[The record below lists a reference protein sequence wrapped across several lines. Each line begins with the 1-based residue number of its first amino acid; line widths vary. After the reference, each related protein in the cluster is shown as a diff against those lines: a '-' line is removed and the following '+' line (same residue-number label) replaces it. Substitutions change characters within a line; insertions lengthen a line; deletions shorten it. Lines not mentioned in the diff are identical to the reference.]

1 MAHVSTAP
9 REGDG
14 VDSNCRPNKT
24 TPRSHYFPSGFYVAN
39 VMEIFERL
47 AWYGFFTLSSLYMTN
62 SVSQGGLGLS
72 DAERGTIQGVI
83 PFLLYLLPVFTGAL
97 GDRHGY
103 KRMFFIAFALMTPGY
118 YLLGQVSGFW
128 PFFATLLLVA
138 VGAAIFKPLVVA
150 TVSRTTN
157 DRNRAMGFGI
167 FYTMINVGGF
177 VGPIVA
183 GVVKGIS
190 WDWVFTIAACWIA
203 VNFLLLLFYRE
214 PTVAT
219 PTAAPTAHKSGNASA
234 GPQGSVLADIT
245 RVLRNRRFVTYLLIM
260 SSFWACYNQL
270 FLTLPLYIRDFVDT
284 GPLLATV
291 ASFSPGIASAISEGS
306 PGQISP
312 EFITAFNFFSILVL
326 QIAISHLSRQ
336 FVSLH
341 ILIAGT
347 CVMAASFL
355 WIGFGP
361 VFGGIGIVLA
371 VVAFSIGEMLTSPK
385 SQEYVAESMPAS
397 QAALFMG
404 YYFLSMALGFLLAGL
419 LSGWGYGYLA
429 KTLGRPDWMW
439 AGFAALSIGCAVV
452 LSLYHRTLSRFDK
465 RASTANTKKIAS

>member
-1 MAHVSTAP
+1 
-9 REGDG
+9 
-14 VDSNCRPNKT
+14 
-24 TPRSHYFPSGFYVAN
+24 
-39 VMEIFERL
+39 MEIFERL
-47 AWYGFFTLSSLYMTN
+47 AWYGFFTVSSLYMSN
-62 SVSQGGLGLS
+62 SQSQGGLGFS
-72 DAERGTIQGVI
+72 DAQRGTIQGVI

-103 KRMFFIAFALMTPGY
+103 KRMFFIAFAIMTPGY

-128 PFFATLLLVA
+128 PFFATLLFVA

-167 FYTMINVGGF
+167 FYTMINIGGF
-177 VGPIVA
+177 VGAMVA

-190 WDWVFTIAACWIA
+190 WDYVFTVAACWIA
-203 VNFLLLLFYRE
+203 VNFLLLLFYQE
-214 PTVAT
+214 PC
-219 PTAAPTAHKSGNASA
+219 AAASTRSQIVSKASQKSVFRDIAL
-234 GPQGSVLADIT
+234 VLK
-245 RVLRNRRFVTYLLIM
+245 NRRFVIYLLIM
-260 SSFWACYNQL
+260 SSFWACYNQW
-270 FLTLPLYIRDFVDT
+270 FLTVPLYIRDFVDT
-284 GPLLATV
+284 APLLALV
-291 ASFSPGIASAISEGS
+291 ASFSPAVANAISKGS

-326 QIAISHLSRQ
+326 QIAISHLSRR

-341 ILIAGT
+341 VMIAGT

-361 VFGGIGIVLA
+361 LFGGFGIVLA

-465 RASTANTKKIAS
+465 RASTANTKNIAS